1 MPKKPAPANDAAGDS
16 AAGEQT
22 GSDAT
27 SRELAGVIKSAKRV
41 LELFEYFAEC
51 RRPLS
56 VTDVVRGLDYPQSSA
71 SALLKSLARL
81 GYLDYDRYERVYVP
95 TLRVAL
101 FGGWVQDQLFS
112 QTSLSHLIDE
122 LRVAS
127 GGQAVI
133 LGMQN
138 DIYVQYIH
146 LAQSPRQD
154 IPTWY
159 IKPGSLRPLCRS
171 AAGRVLLSRKSDVE
185 VQQLL
190 WRINAEEAPSLRM
203 QVGELLKEL
212 DQIRNDGY
220 AYTEGTVNP
229 HSGVIAV
236 EMPTPPSQPPMAL
249 GIGGPIDML
258 RRERDHF
265 LQLLRDS
272 LLPYRVRPLPAR
284 T

>member
-1 MPKKPAPANDAAGDS
+1 MPKKPAAAEPEQISFDAN
-16 AAGEQT
+16 
-22 GSDAT
+22 

-41 LELFEYFAEC
+41 LELFEYFAEN

-71 SALLKSLARL
+71 SALLKSLTKL
-81 GYLDYDRYERVYVP
+81 GYLDYDRYQRLYVP

-122 LRVAS
+122 LRTAS

-146 LAQSPRQD
+146 MAQSPRQD
-154 IPTWY
+154 IPAWY

-171 AAGRVLLSRKSDVE
+171 ATGRILLSRKSDVE

-190 WRINAEEAPSLRM
+190 WRINAEEEPQRRM

-212 DQIRNDGY
+212 DRIRHDGH
-220 AYTEGTVNP
+220 AFTEGTVNP
-229 HSGVIAV
+229 NSGVIAV

-249 GIGGPIDML
+249 GIGGELGIM
-258 RRERDHF
+258 RREKERYLELLHNA
-265 LQLLRDS
+265 LQ
-272 LLPYRVRPLPAR
+272 PYRARALPAKR
-284 T
+284 

>member
-1 MPKKPAPANDAAGDS
+1 MANKPEPAGDEQ
-16 AAGEQT
+16 ANFDAG
-22 GSDAT
+22 G
-27 SRELAGVIKSAKRV
+27 RELAGVIKSAKRV

-56 VTDVVRGLDYPQSSA
+56 VTDIVRGLDYPQSSA
-71 SALLKSLARL
+71 SALLKSLTRL
-81 GYLDYDRYERVYVP
+81 GYLDYDRYERLYVP

-112 QTSLSHLIDE
+112 QRSLSLLIDE
-122 LRVAS
+122 LHAAS

-146 LAQSPRQD
+146 LAQSSRQD
-154 IPTWY
+154 GPAWY

-171 AAGRVLLSRKSDVE
+171 ATGRVLLSRKSDVE

-190 WRINAEEAPSLRM
+190 WRINAEEEPALRL
-203 QVGELLKEL
+203 QVGDLLKEL
-212 DQIRNDGY
+212 DKIRHDGY

-229 HSGVIAV
+229 HAGVIAV

-249 GIGGPIDML
+249 GIGGEVEML
-258 RRERDHF
+258 RREKDRF
-265 LQLLRDS
+265 LELLRHV
-272 LLPYRVRPLPAR
+272 LQPYRARALPAKP
-284 T
+284 

>member
-1 MPKKPAPANDAAGDS
+1 MPKKPEPAAP
-16 AAGEQT
+16 EQT
-22 GSDAT
+22 SFDAN

-41 LELFEYFAEC
+41 LELFEYFAEN

-71 SALLKSLARL
+71 SALLKSLTKL
-81 GYLDYDRYERVYVP
+81 GYLDYDRYERLYVP

-122 LRVAS
+122 LRTAS

-146 LAQSPRQD
+146 MAQSPRQD
-154 IPTWY
+154 IPAWY

-171 AAGRVLLSRKSDVE
+171 ATGRILLSRKSDVE

-190 WRINAEEAPSLRM
+190 WRINAEEEPQQRL

-212 DQIRNDGY
+212 DRIRHDGH
-220 AYTEGTVNP
+220 AFTEGTVNP
-229 HSGVIAV
+229 NSGVIAV

-249 GIGGPIDML
+249 GIGGELGIM
-258 RRERDHF
+258 RREKDRYLELLHNA
-265 LQLLRDS
+265 LQ
-272 LLPYRVRPLPAR
+272 PYRARALPAR
-284 T
+284 R

>member
-1 MPKKPAPANDAAGDS
+1 MAKKPSPSSESKPSIDS
-16 AAGEQT
+16 SG
-22 GSDAT
+22 
-27 SRELAGVIKSAKRV
+27 RELAGVIKSAKRV

-56 VTDVVRGLDYPQSSA
+56 VTEVVRGLDYPQSSA
-71 SALLKSLARL
+71 SALLKSLTKL

-112 QTSLSHLIDE
+112 QTSLSHLIDN
-122 LRVAS
+122 LRTAT
-127 GGQAVI
+127 GGQTVI

-138 DIYVQYIH
+138 EIYVQYIH
-146 LAQSPRQD
+146 LAQSPRKD

-171 AAGRVLLSRKSDVE
+171 ATGRILLSRKSDVE

-190 WRINAEEAPSLRM
+190 WRINAEEEPLQRM

-212 DQIRNDGY
+212 DKIRHDRY
-220 AYTEGTVNP
+220 AFTQGTVNP
-229 HSGVIAV
+229 NSGVIAV
-236 EMPTPPSQPPMAL
+236 ELPTPPSQPPMAL
-249 GIGGPIDML
+249 GIGGELGIIRSEKEHYLD
-258 RRERDHF
+258 
-265 LQLLRDS
+265 LLMTAVQ
-272 LLPYRVRPLPAR
+272 PYRAR
-284 T
+284 TILRP